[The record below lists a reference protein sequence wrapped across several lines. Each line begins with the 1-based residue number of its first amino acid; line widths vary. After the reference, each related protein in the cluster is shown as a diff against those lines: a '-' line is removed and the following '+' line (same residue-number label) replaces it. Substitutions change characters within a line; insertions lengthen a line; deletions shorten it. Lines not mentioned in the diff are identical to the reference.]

1 MYGVPAKPHD
11 ATRYM
16 YVLFDTADV
25 RHRHTSTH
33 ALEEHET
40 LYSFMCIDTWL
51 AVITCDAPPTYIR
64 ARFMYES
71 SRTAFSPIP
80 SGKLPNNS
88 YLPTLPTVGT

>member
-51 AVITCDAPPTYIR
+51 AVISD
-64 ARFMYES
+64 
-71 SRTAFSPIP
+71 RTAFSPIP
-80 SGKLPNNS
+80 SLWGAS
-88 YLPTLPTVGT
+88 YLIIATYLPYPPYLRT